1 MKHNSN
7 VTYKSAKN
15 TYTLQLPVISLKI
28 TDEDATLI
36 CNCIINVSCMFYFVD
51 YNMPIHLYYV
61 YTFVYVIVQMN
72 VKVNDDTCHSY
83 EEQKLN
89 KLKI

>member
-1 MKHNSN
+1 MKYNSN
-7 VTYKSAKN
+7 LTYKSAKN
-15 TYTLQLPVISLKI
+15 TYTLQLSVITLKI

-36 CNCIINVSCMFYFVD
+36 CNCIISVLCMFYFVD
-51 YNMPIHLYYV
+51 YNMPIHLY